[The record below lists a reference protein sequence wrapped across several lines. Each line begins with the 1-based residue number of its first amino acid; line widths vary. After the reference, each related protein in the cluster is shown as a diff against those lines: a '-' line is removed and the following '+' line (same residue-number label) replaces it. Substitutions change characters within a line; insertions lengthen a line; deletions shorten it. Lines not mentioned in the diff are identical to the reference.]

1 MQRRVCVYV
10 PCVTSYVCVCV
21 CEVFM
26 CVGAIACA
34 FVYECSFLC
43 GCESAIARDVC
54 CVVFCLYVF
63 VWEYV

>member
-1 MQRRVCVYV
+1 
-10 PCVTSYVCVCV
+10 
-21 CEVFM
+21 M